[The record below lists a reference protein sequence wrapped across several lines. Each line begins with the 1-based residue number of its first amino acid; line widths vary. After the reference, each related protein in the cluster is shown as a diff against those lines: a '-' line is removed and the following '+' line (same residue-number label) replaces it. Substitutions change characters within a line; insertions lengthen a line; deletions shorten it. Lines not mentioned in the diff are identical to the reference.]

1 MEATKVDRLRFEA
14 VRRRH
19 APRRPVLANA
29 ARAFLVGGLIC
40 LVGEAVRQ
48 GFMAWLRLS
57 PETSATPATAAMIAL
72 GAVLTGLGLWDRV
85 ARFGGMG
92 ASLPVT
98 GFANAM
104 VAPAMEYKR
113 DGWVFGVGGR
123 LFQLAG
129 PVLLYGLLTAVAA
142 GTAYYILYAPR

>member
-1 MEATKVDRLRFEA
+1 MEATKIDRLRFEEA
-14 VRRRH
+14 HRRH
-19 APRRPVLANA
+19 TPPRPVLANVG
-29 ARAFLVGGLIC
+29 RAFVVGGLIC
-40 LVGEAVRQ
+40 LLGEGVRQ
-48 GFMAWLRLS
+48 GMIAWLRLS
-57 PETSATPATAAMIAL
+57 PETAATPATAVMIAL

-104 VAPAMEYKR
+104 VAPAMEFKR

-129 PVLLYGLLTAVAA
+129 PVLLYGLLTSVLA
-142 GTAYYILYAPR
+142 GVYYYVLYAPR